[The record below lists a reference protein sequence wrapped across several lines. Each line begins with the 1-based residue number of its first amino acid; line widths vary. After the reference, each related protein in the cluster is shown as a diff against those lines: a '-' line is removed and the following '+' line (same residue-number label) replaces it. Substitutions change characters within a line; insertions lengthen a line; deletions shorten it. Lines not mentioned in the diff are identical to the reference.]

1 MKTKVMDAMQS
12 FSKALIGPVL
22 FLPLAGM
29 IQALSSIMCNT
40 SIVTEGGILYM
51 IGTFIN
57 GGIGTVMSNLGIL
70 FCVGI
75 TMNLAK
81 KRKADAAFVSLISY
95 LIWLA
100 ANAKWL
106 SVAGLMA
113 EGSTASDLYGT
124 GQTIYLGFH
133 VTDMGVFLGMIL
145 GVIVAVVHNRFI
157 DTEFKGA
164 FALYGNSKFVFIVMI
179 PIVFALALVAAYV
192 WPVAAAAINA
202 LTGIMSTAGA
212 FGVFLYGFLNR
223 ILIPTGLHH
232 LVWSPFLWSS
242 IGDSMIINGELVSGA
257 KSVFLALLSDPSA
270 PMSDSTRFLTYGL
283 MKTFGVIGVAL
294 AFIKTAKKNK
304 KAACKAQVIPSMLT
318 ACLVGV
324 TEPLEFSFLFAA
336 PVLWVVYSV
345 MDGLFQ
351 TVVYLLDVHVCA
363 TNGIIDFLILNLPAG
378 LGRTHWPVYVL
389 VGLVEIVV
397 MYFLFYILI
406 TKLDLKT
413 PGREEGDEVIDL
425 AANAAEVKK
434 QIRAGG
440 KADKAEAKKAA
451 DAEAAQRII
460 EGLGGADNIV
470 NATNC
475 MTRLRVEVKDPG
487 LVKDKDWFK
496 PTGSAGLVSKGA
508 TIQIIYGPRAGHM
521 VSIVN
526 DALGRNE

>member
-40 SIVTEGGILYM
+40 SIVAEGSAIYM

-57 GGIGTVMSNLGIL
+57 GGVGTVMSNLGIL

-100 ANAKWL
+100 ANSKWL

-145 GVIVAVVHNRFI
+145 GVVVAVVHNRFI

-164 FALYGNSKFVFIVMI
+164 FALYGNSKFVFIVML
-179 PIVFALALVAAYV
+179 PIVFVLALAAAYV
-192 WPVAAAAINA
+192 WPVAAMAINA

-242 IGDSMIINGELVSGA
+242 IGDSMIINGELISGA
-257 KSVFLALLSDPSA
+257 KSVFLALLSDPTA

-318 ACLVGV
+318 ACLPGRRHRTAGVQLPVCGPRAVGS
-324 TEPLEFSFLFAA
+324 LLGHGR
-336 PVLWVVYSV
+336 PVP
-345 MDGLFQ
+345 DRR
-351 TVVYLLDVHVCA
+351 
-363 TNGIIDFLILNLPAG
+363 LPAG
-378 LGRTHWPVYVL
+378 RPCVRHQRHHRLPDPQPARRHRPH
-389 VGLVEIVV
+389 
-397 MYFLFYILI
+397 
-406 TKLDLKT
+406 
-413 PGREEGDEVIDL
+413 PL
-425 AANAAEVKK
+425 ADV
-434 QIRAGG
+434 RAGRPG
-440 KADKAEAKKAA
+440 GDRGHVLPVLRPYHQAEPQ
-451 DAEAAQRII
+451 D
-460 EGLGGADNIV
+460 
-470 NATNC
+470 
-475 MTRLRVEVKDPG
+475 
-487 LVKDKDWFK
+487 
-496 PTGSAGLVSKGA
+496 
-508 TIQIIYGPRAGHM
+508 PRA
-521 VSIVN
+521 
-526 DALGRNE
+526 

>member
-40 SIVTEGGILYM
+40 SIVTEGSIIYM

-106 SVAGLMA
+106 DVAGLMV

-124 GQTIYLGFH
+124 GQTICLGFH

-145 GVIVAVVHNRFI
+145 GVVVAVVHNRFI

-179 PIVFALALVAAYV
+179 PIVFVLALAAAYV
-192 WPVAAAAINA
+192 WPVIAMGINA
-202 LTGIMSTAGA
+202 LTGIMSSAGA

-242 IGDSMIINGELVSGA
+242 IGDSMIVNGELISGA
-257 KSVFLALLSDPSA
+257 KSVFLALLSDPTA

-304 KAACKAQVIPSMLT
+304 KAACKAQVIPSTLT

-351 TVVYLLDVHVCA
+351 TVVDAAQQQPPSSAPDGSAVACTAPSSSATSSSSCTSTTACAARSTSPSSAPPSLCAAAARLSAAQSRAARALLQTPQARWQTRAAH
-363 TNGIIDFLILNLPAG
+363 TP
-378 LGRTHWPVYVL
+378 P
-389 VGLVEIVV
+389 
-397 MYFLFYILI
+397 
-406 TKLDLKT
+406 
-413 PGREEGDEVIDL
+413 PGR
-425 AANAAEVKK
+425 AP
-434 QIRAGG
+434 RRGG
-440 KADKAEAKKAA
+440 AVRQPRGAV
-451 DAEAAQRII
+451 EAAGRSRSRSSPAQRRGRALRSAAPLA
-460 EGLGGADNIV
+460 E
-470 NATNC
+470 
-475 MTRLRVEVKDPG
+475 RLVPHHQAAASKVTHTCAAH
-487 LVKDKDWFK
+487 LVRSFVLFVVRCLF
-496 PTGSAGLVSKGA
+496 LV
-508 TIQIIYGPRAGHM
+508 
-521 VSIVN
+521 
-526 DALGRNE
+526 